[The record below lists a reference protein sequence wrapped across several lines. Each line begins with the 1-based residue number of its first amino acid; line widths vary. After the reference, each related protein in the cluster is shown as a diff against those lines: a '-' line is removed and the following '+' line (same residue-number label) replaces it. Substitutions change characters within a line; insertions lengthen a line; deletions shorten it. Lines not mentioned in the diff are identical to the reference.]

1 MKKLLSLVLV
11 CAMGLGMVSCVE
23 SEESP
28 SVENIRNAKAKQ
40 LEALAELAK
49 AQAEAAKITANAEAA
64 LLNAQAEYQKEMTK
78 EAAEKFAVEIEKI
91 KAQAEAAIAKA
102 LKNAEQYKQDLNEKL
117 YTAYT
122 KAVGDLA
129 TANSNL
135 LAAKADLLS
144 LELGVVSAEES
155 AQVNIDNYERNIA
168 SFQAQIEV
176 LKDPKYTSVD
186 EDSLYVLYVTANKKA
201 VLERDYFN
209 ASDVKKAADKA
220 EDAAMRKAYDF
231 KVAYDKVSNSTWGLM
246 IVDQDNNNSW
256 KIRWDEPQ
264 NSTTYTSSMNVIK
277 SVTISESRV
286 NQLKNNLQGQYDAAV
301 DAHDTALE
309 NLEKA
314 EAAVATA
321 KKFEAELDPAV
332 EAHDAAM
339 IALAKAWDNYNQIA
353 SSVADTVAKADD
365 LKAAKADYKADTAA
379 LNALQKEL
387 AEVQGIQPKVKE
399 LSDNIAAAK
408 KDVEAAEKVQTDAAK
423 TVADKQAAYDKIAD
437 KTTVAA
443 AQANLALAEANAALA
458 KADADVKAAEAKVT
472 VAQTAYDTFKAK
484 YATLLTGDAAAD
496 KAAVEAKIKSLNQ
509 SIYYAE
515 IEVVNSTK
523 AVADAETAL
532 AEAKAKVV
540 DPEAAEETLIAAEAA
555 ARTAH
560 AALEALVNPE
570 EETEY
575 YEWIKEVYNGNT
587 SFPHYT
593 ARNVDVDEDENVR
606 DPKPVYGLVDNNA
619 DGNPDYN
626 NGNVG
631 ETLVKDYSFTA
642 IVVDLDGFDTKIV
655 SLEEDVLTKKDA
667 VTRANYTFAA
677 VNEWMKDPAAA
688 EAAMRAA
695 VDSLNAQIAV
705 VVAAYEAYDEAV
717 AAADEA
723 EAAVIA
729 LEAEADALWTLYWN
743 AIDINDQIQSLEK
756 NIARYTLYIEQ
767 AKNGIHSAET
777 QVELKKEEIAALEA
791 EIEVLEKMVE
801 TAKANLDAAVAAE

>member
-1 MKKLLSLVLV
+1 MKKLLSLVLI

-122 KAVGDLA
+122 NAVEDLA
-129 TANSNL
+129 DANSDL
-135 LAAKADLLS
+135 LTAKADLLL
-144 LELGVVSAEES
+144 LEEGVITAEES
-155 AQVNIDNYERNIA
+155 AAMWIKSYEKDIA
-168 SFQAQIEV
+168 KYEAQLEI
-176 LKDPKYTSVD
+176 LKDPKYTSVNQ
-186 EDSLYVLYVTANKKA
+186 DSLYVLWA
-201 VLERDYFN
+201 
-209 ASDVKKAADKA
+209 AADKKAKLERGYFDASEIAKAVDKA
-220 EDAAMRKAYDF
+220 EETAKLAAGEF
-231 KVAYDKVSNSTWGLM
+231 KTMFDEVTAESSNLL
-246 IVDQDNNNSW
+246 IVDRDND
-256 KIRWDEPQ
+256 KYWDYKKLNQ
-264 NSTTYTSSMNVIK
+264 YGTYDDGRMVIVK
-277 SVTISESRV
+277 SITISEAKV
-286 NQLKNNLQGQYDAAV
+286 NDHKNNLQNQYDAAV
-301 DAHDTALE
+301 DAHDAALK

-321 KKFEAELDPAV
+321 NEFKAELVPAV
-332 EAHDAAM
+332 EANDSAM
-339 IALAKAWDNYNQIA
+339 VALANAWDNYNKIA

-379 LNALQKEL
+379 LKALQKEL

-399 LSDNIAAAK
+399 LTDNIAAAK
-408 KDVEAAEKVQTDAAK
+408 KDVEAAKKVKDAAAK
-423 TVADKQAAYDKIAD
+423 TVADKQAAYDKITD

-484 YATLLTGDAAAD
+484 YSTLLTGDAAAD
-496 KAAVEAKIKSLNQ
+496 KAAVENKVKSLNQ
-509 SIYYAE
+509 RIYRAE

-540 DPEAAEETLIAAEAA
+540 DPEAAEETLVAAEAVA
-555 ARTAH
+555 KTAH
-560 AALEALVNPE
+560 AALEALVHPE

-575 YEWIKEVYNGNT
+575 YEWIKYVYNST
-587 SFPHYT
+587 EFPHIYN
-593 ARNVDVDEDENVR
+593 RSVVVDEDGNTMDVW
-606 DPKPVYGLVDNNA
+606 GLIDRNA
-619 DGNPDYN
+619 DGKPDYN
-626 NGNVG
+626 SSNTGN
-631 ETLVKDYSFTA
+631 TLVKDWSFYA
-642 IVVDLDGFDTKIV
+642 IDVDLDQFDAKIV
-655 SLEEDVLTKKDA
+655 TLEENVLAQKDA

-705 VVAAYEAYDEAV
+705 VVAAYEAYDEAE

-729 LEAEADALWTLYWN
+729 LEAEAEALWTLYDE
-743 AIDINDQIQSLEK
+743 AIDIDTQIKDIERH
-756 NIARYTLYIEQ
+756 IAYRQLWIEQ
-767 AKNGIHSAET
+767 QKNNIHDAEAL
-777 QVELKKEEIAALEA
+777 VELKKEEIAALEA